1 MAKRKHQ
8 GKPAPSDRNFGELTH
23 KFKNNI
29 YGTNKGKIREA
40 VLQRDLHA
48 QLDWLGHA
56 TDKRVLD
63 VGGGQGQLALY
74 LAALGHHVT
83 VIDIS
88 DEMLE
93 LARTRANEAG
103 LCERMRFIRAPLQEI
118 AQLSLGQFDLV
129 MCHAVLEWLVDQRS
143 AIDLLKA
150 QVSLNGALSLMYFNH
165 EAHLMANMV
174 YGNFDYVQKGL
185 KVKQKVGLS
194 PNNPIKQADMAAW
207 LEAAKLT
214 IAQKTGVRCFH
225 DYLRELNK
233 ADDDFD
239 ALLELEL
246 KYNRQEPYASIG
258 RYTHL
263 MLIPIK

>member
-1 MAKRKHQ
+1 MAKTKHS
-8 GKPAPSDRNFGELTH
+8 GKPAPSDRDFSELTH

-48 QLDWLGHA
+48 QLEWLGQA
-56 TDKRVLD
+56 TDKRILD

-74 LAALGHHVT
+74 LAGLGHHVT

-88 DEMLE
+88 DDMLE
-93 LARTRANEAG
+93 LARTRAVEAG
-103 LCERMRFIRAPLQEI
+103 LCERMHFIHAPLQ
-118 AQLSLGQFDLV
+118 ALDQLNLGKFDLV
-129 MCHAVLEWLVDQRS
+129 LCHAVLEWLVEQQS

-150 QVSLNGALSLMYFNH
+150 QLSENGLLSLMYFNH

-174 YGNFDYVQKGL
+174 YGNFDYVEKGL

-194 PNNPIKQADMAAW
+194 PNNPIKQTDMTAW

-214 IAQKTGVRCFH
+214 TTQKTGVRCFH
-225 DYLRELNK
+225 DYLRELSK
-233 ADDDFD
+233 ADENFD

-246 KYNRQEPYASIG
+246 KYNRQEPYASLG

-263 MLIPIK
+263 MLKLA